1 MSPALS
7 ALHDQLVMVKVRLY
21 DSYYKY
27 KLLYISTKNNLKNEK
42 KTHQRLWVCLKGD
55 GENMRKELEVNKGR
69 ADQMNH
75 EHKIRLRTF
84 QEEIER
90 VKLEISQK
98 EESLR
103 S

>member
-1 MSPALS
+1 
-7 ALHDQLVMVKVRLY
+7 
-21 DSYYKY
+21 
-27 KLLYISTKNNLKNEK
+27 
-42 KTHQRLWVCLKGD
+42 
-55 GENMRKELEVNKGR
+55 MRKELEVNKGR

-90 VKLEISQK
+90 LKLEISQK